1 MHHSSSPKTAAV
13 VTLLLVLAIA
23 MIPGVWAQEEG
34 EDVPAVDIAA
44 TMEAV
49 EGELVQAP
57 MGYECAVDDEGTL
70 VATHGGLPALV
81 ALVHGNTLFT
91 ISLIAAPEDTDDEG
105 LLVIC
110 NDLNRDARLARYFVD
125 AGEDGQT
132 HIIAG
137 FGTHINDELDIMNFG
152 MNVWEFVKE
161 VMAAA
166 ETVANAA
173 KG

>member
-13 VTLLLVLAIA
+13 ATLLLVLVIA
-23 MIPGVWAQEEG
+23 VIPGVWAQEEDEG
-34 EDVPAVDIAA
+34 VPAVDIAA

-49 EGELVQAP
+49 EGELAQAP
-57 MGYECAVDDEGTL
+57 MGYECVLDDEGTL
-70 VATHGGLPALV
+70 VATHGDLPTLV
-81 ALVHGNTLFT
+81 ALVNGNTLFT
-91 ISLIAAPEDTDDEG
+91 VSLIAAPEDTDDEG

-125 AGEDGQT
+125 AGEDGET

-137 FGTHINDELDIMNFG
+137 FGTHINDELDSMTYGTNL
-152 MNVWEFVKE
+152 WEFVKE